1 MIKYKRLLTDY
12 EGLQGCLDIHSEQG
26 WRLVSV
32 TPDTFRKS
40 IAAKP
45 EGDGLSLDDFG
56 GDGGQPLNE
65 YTASYYLV
73 ILSREGDRE
82 AEEHDAAMEEQ
93 LPYTS
98 FPLFE

>member
-45 EGDGLSLDDFG
+45 EGDGISLDDFG

-82 AEEHDAAMEEQ
+82 SEEHEAAMEEQ

>member
-12 EGLQGCLDIHSEQG
+12 EGLQGTLDIHSEQG

-40 IAAKP
+40 VAAKP
-45 EGDGLSLDDFG
+45 EGDGISLDDFG

-82 AEEHDAAMEEQ
+82 LDERENALEESMPFKQ
-93 LPYTS
+93 
-98 FPLFE
+98 FPMFE